1 MSNIHSDLV
10 DAQIH
15 KPKGFT
21 AASNETY
28 LTKNVSGDVDWVGI
42 GTGHNC
48 GIYKAYDY
56 ARWSTAANQFRNA
69 SILTDTITLT
79 NCSGIV
85 GTRLE
90 IEMFVV
96 TEELGGTNDPSV
108 WACATGSN
116 TQQIIDNQLVNGT
129 ARLPACNPV
138 YTVHCAQGV
147 GSIAY
152 HWKAV
157 FDVVTA
163 PMTSIVL
170 KFGSC
175 DAKTIEEN
183 ESWIMVKEFCTNIT
197 AQDLG

>member
-1 MSNIHSDLV
+1 MSNIHSELV

-15 KPKGFT
+15 KPKGFD
-21 AASNETY
+21 AAGNDTY
-28 LTKNVSGDVDWVGI
+28 LTKNNSGNLDWSGI

-48 GIYKAYDY
+48 GIYKDYDY
-56 ARWSTAANQFRNA
+56 ARWSTGGNTFANV

-90 IEMFVV
+90 LEIFIV
-96 TEELGGTNDPSV
+96 TEELGGSNDPSV

-116 TQQIIDNQLVNGT
+116 SQEIIDNQLVNGT
-129 ARLPACNPV
+129 GRLPACNPAYV
-138 YTVHCAQGV
+138 LHCGPGVNGV
-147 GSIAY
+147 GY

-157 FDVVTA
+157 FDVTTTD
-163 PMTSIVL
+163 MTSIIM

-175 DAKTIEEN
+175 DVKTIEEN
-183 ESWIMVKEFCTNIT
+183 QSWIMVKEFCVNRTV
-197 AQDLG
+197 QDLG